1 MKEDYDSYRFSLKE
15 WIIYGGAGVAGG
27 MAGCWLLY
35 DTFWPM
41 LLFPAV
47 AVWYFRELKT
57 YAIQKRKERLK
68 ASFLPAAES
77 FVAALRAGYSAE
89 KAVTESRRDM
99 QRLSGTGDLM
109 VQELKAMEKQLHV
122 GTALEVLFQDLADRS
137 GVEDIG
143 HFARVFAAGKR
154 TGGDLDQI
162 LTMTLQ
168 HMKQKMET
176 QKDIEAE
183 IASRK
188 MEQRIMSLVPWGIL
202 LYLRT
207 SSGDYM
213 AVLYQGMAGRTVMTV
228 CFLAAALADFWGRKI
243 TDIQV

>member
-1 MKEDYDSYRFSLKE
+1 MKERYDRYRFSRGE
-15 WIIYGGAGVAGG
+15 WIVYGGGG
-27 MAGCWLLY
+27 LAVYMAGCWLLY
-35 DTFWPM
+35 DSLWPM
-41 LLFPAV
+41 VLIPV
-47 AVWYFRELKT
+47 AAAGYVRKIREFCL
-57 YAIQKRKERLK
+57 RKKQRQLQQ
-68 ASFLPAAES
+68 SFLPAAES

-89 KAVTESRRDM
+89 KAVTESRLDM
-99 QRLSGTGDLM
+99 RRLAGTKDLM
-109 VQELKAMEKQLHV
+109 VQELTAMEAQLHV
-122 GTALEVLFQDLADRS
+122 GVPLEQLFTDLAERS

-154 TGGDLDQI
+154 TGGDLDHI
-162 LTMTLQ
+162 LMMTLQ

-183 IASRK
+183 VASRK

-207 SSGDYM
+207 SSGAYM
-213 AVLYQGMAGRTVMTV
+213 AVLYQETAGRIVMTMCLGIAV
-228 CFLAAALADFWGRKI
+228 AAWLWGQKI